1 MSNNNLQYFVYI
13 ENFNQR
19 KIEKYNVLSKPLIE
33 EIVNNAGENPTKE
46 NFSKATEQVFKYYF
60 LARSEWEVI
69 ITDWPPHV
77 GVPEVNRLAKE
88 VEHSIATTGKEP
100 YLLMTKLN
108 IAEKIDVYD
117 QLKLNWDI
125 LIDYLYRELYCDKPE

>member
-1 MSNNNLQYFVYI
+1 MKKYNLQYFVYI

-19 KIEKYNVLSKPLIE
+19 KIEKYNVLSDAIVE

-46 NFSKATEQVFKYYF
+46 NFAKATEQVFKYYF
-60 LARSEWEVI
+60 WARSEWEVI

-77 GVPEVNRLAKE
+77 SVPEVSRLAKE
-88 VEHSIATTGKEP
+88 IEDSVAKTGKEP

-108 IAEKIDVYD
+108 VAEKIDVFD

-125 LIDYLYRELYCDKPE
+125 LIDYLYCELYCDRPE